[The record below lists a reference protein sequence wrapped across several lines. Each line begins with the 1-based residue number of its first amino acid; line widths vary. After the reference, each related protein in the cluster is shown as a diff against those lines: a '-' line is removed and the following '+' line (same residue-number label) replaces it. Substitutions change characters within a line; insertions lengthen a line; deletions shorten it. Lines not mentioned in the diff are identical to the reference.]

1 MGGAFFL
8 TVLERISQ
16 MQRKLEIFK
25 SKVPQLNIVYFPYI
39 TQKLEGGLKHAIPK
53 YQEDTV
59 DIRKDIQD
67 ILFIE
72 GLEIVS
78 NNELLKKNQQPP
90 SVFTWEMR
98 KTYLLAQGKICEE
111 KLQGMYRVPFLMESK
126 LFAYSL
132 IQSIVLYM
140 YFTH

>member
-1 MGGAFFL
+1 M
-8 TVLERISQ
+8 LERISQ

-25 SKVPQLNIVYFPYI
+25 SKVPQLKIVYFPYI
-39 TQKLEGGLKHAIPK
+39 TQKLEGGLKHAVPK

-78 NNELLKKNQQPP
+78 SNAENSDNNTERVNPLLG
-90 SVFTWEMR
+90 R
-98 KTYLLAQGKICEE
+98 A
-111 KLQGMYRVPFLMESK
+111 
-126 LFAYSL
+126 
-132 IQSIVLYM
+132 
-140 YFTH
+140 

>member
-8 TVLERISQ
+8 TVLEGISQ
-16 MQRKLEIFK
+16 MQRKLEIFT

-78 NNELLKKNQQPP
+78 SP
-90 SVFTWEMR
+90 SIF
-98 KTYLLAQGKICEE
+98 C
-111 KLQGMYRVPFLMESK
+111 LQV
-126 LFAYSL
+126 
-132 IQSIVLYM
+132 
-140 YFTH
+140 